1 MKQTKLLMLAM
12 ALGASGAMAQ
22 SVVVVLNDGTQQ
34 KFATDYVKE
43 IYFTEESGP
52 GDEVPLMLTDK
63 NVYSNGN
70 VLMSFSPATL
80 SFPIICTHN
89 SQIFEYLQNTKFSN
103 LIIGIFIPIS

>member
-52 GDEVPLMLTDK
+52 SDEMPLMLTDK

-70 VLMSFSPATL
+70 VLMSFPL
-80 SFPIICTHN
+80 PRKN
-89 SQIFEYLQNTKFSN
+89 
-103 LIIGIFIPIS
+103 